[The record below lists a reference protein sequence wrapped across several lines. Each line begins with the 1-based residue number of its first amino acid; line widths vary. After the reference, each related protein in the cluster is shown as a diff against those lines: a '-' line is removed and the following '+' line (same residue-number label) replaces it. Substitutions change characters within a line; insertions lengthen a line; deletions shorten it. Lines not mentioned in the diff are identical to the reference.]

1 MSKNTLKSIGAVVLG
16 ALVGILLSTGSDAM
30 MRLMGFFTGGG
41 PPTGDGPF
49 AVATIYRTVYGVVG
63 AYIAARLAPDRPLMH
78 ALILGFL
85 GFIASTA
92 GAVVMWNKL
101 PVNRAQMVRHRAHR
115 SCNSDR
121 LGGRCTPPGAVA
133 PPDLAL
139 ACSGPSLVLAVLVF
153 VAFALQSHRT
163 LKRAASSHSD
173 LHHLI
178 DAIGIKNH

>member
-49 AVATIYRTVYGVVG
+49 AVATIYRTVYGVAG

-85 GFIASTA
+85 GFIASTV

-101 PVNRAQMVRHRAHR
+101 P
-115 SCNSDR
+115 SI
-121 LGGRCTPPGAVA
+121 
-133 PPDLAL
+133 
-139 ACSGPSLVLAVLVF
+139 GPKWYAIVLIVLAIPT
-153 VAFALQSHRT
+153 AWAGGALRLAQLRRQT
-163 LKRAASSHSD
+163 
-173 LHHLI
+173 
-178 DAIGIKNH
+178 

>member
-85 GFIASTA
+85 GFIASTV

-101 PVNRAQMVRHRAHR
+101 P
-115 SCNSDR
+115 SI
-121 LGGRCTPPGAVA
+121 
-133 PPDLAL
+133 
-139 ACSGPSLVLAVLVF
+139 GPKWYAIVLIVLAIPT
-153 VAFALQSHRT
+153 AWAGGALRLAQLRRQT
-163 LKRAASSHSD
+163 
-173 LHHLI
+173 
-178 DAIGIKNH
+178 